1 MITAEQ
7 IRDILA
13 QYRKHGW
20 HLRRVLLSPQTR
32 ETLKLEEIFGQA
44 ETRAAKIDA
53 AWFSRISKNGREAW
67 ELRHLNANPFA
78 LLETFGPE
86 DDETDR
92 RQLQREME
100 ERLEN
105 HTAGTDH

>member
-13 QYRKHGW
+13 QYKKHGW
-20 HLRRVLLSPQTR
+20 QLRRVLLSPQTL
-32 ETLKLEEIFGQA
+32 EKLGPEDIFGGA
-44 ETRAAKIDA
+44 ETASAKIDA
-53 AWFSRISKNGREAW
+53 AWFSRAARNGREAW
-67 ELRHLNANPFA
+67 ELRLLGANPFA
-78 LLETFGPE
+78 LLESFGPE
-86 DDETDR
+86 NDETER